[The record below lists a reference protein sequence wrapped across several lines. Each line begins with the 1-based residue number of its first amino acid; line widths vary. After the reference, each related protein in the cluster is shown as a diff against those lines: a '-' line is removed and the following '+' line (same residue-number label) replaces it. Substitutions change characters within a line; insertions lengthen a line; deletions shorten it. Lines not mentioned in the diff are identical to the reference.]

1 MIYRRIHLGKLPALW
16 LYALNLTILQKC
28 TLLAHFQKR
37 SSAWIQVYM
46 VIGYAFSSSKSSNI
60 YFIRLL
66 KVRKPYVDMNRSQQR
81 RYRRLYQR
89 LETGIVSSTPELRFA
104 LGLLVNTNMQLSM
117 HEELRRDQILQSLW
131 SGILKRRKQGTL
143 HDINCNPRNCKNCK
157 LFPIQ

>member
-1 MIYRRIHLGKLPALW
+1 
-16 LYALNLTILQKC
+16 
-28 TLLAHFQKR
+28 
-37 SSAWIQVYM
+37 
-46 VIGYAFSSSKSSNI
+46 
-60 YFIRLL
+60 
-66 KVRKPYVDMNRSQQR
+66 MNRSQQR

-131 SGILKRRKQGTL
+131 SGILKRRKQETL